1 MKNINENIR
10 ARRSFIFAPA
20 LKPEMFTK
28 ALSSGADIVCL
39 ELEDGVAPKHKSTA
53 RTNAIDIVENEREIT
68 DKVERVIRIN
78 SIREEFGL
86 HDLIGILNAKKSPQ
100 SLMIPKVK
108 SASEIKIIDD
118 LLSEKNLNT
127 RLQIIIETNEGL
139 ESCFEIA
146 QSSKRIDALLFGLV
160 DMSADLRCPNNW
172 DALYYARSKAVH
184 AAASAGIDIID
195 GPHLDLND
203 EEGLIKNCKLAK
215 NLGFSG
221 KGSIHP
227 KQIPVINKIFTPT
240 ASEIE
245 KAQLIIEEFKKSD
258 TGLVVIDGKLIE
270 KPVIRN
276 MYRILEIA
284 KII

>member
-1 MKNINENIR
+1 MCIR
-10 ARRSFIFAPA
+10 DS
-20 LKPEMFTK
+20 
-28 ALSSGADIVCL
+28 
-39 ELEDGVAPKHKSTA
+39 
-53 RTNAIDIVENEREIT
+53 
-68 DKVERVIRIN
+68 
-78 SIREEFGL
+78 
-86 HDLIGILNAKKSPQ
+86 
-100 SLMIPKVK
+100 
-108 SASEIKIIDD
+108 
-118 LLSEKNLNT
+118 
-127 RLQIIIETNEGL
+127 
-139 ESCFEIA
+139 
-146 QSSKRIDALLFGLV
+146 
-160 DMSADLRCPNNW
+160 
-172 DALYYARSKAVH
+172 H

>member
-1 MKNINENIR
+1 
-10 ARRSFIFAPA
+10 
-20 LKPEMFTK
+20 
-28 ALSSGADIVCL
+28 
-39 ELEDGVAPKHKSTA
+39 
-53 RTNAIDIVENEREIT
+53 
-68 DKVERVIRIN
+68 
-78 SIREEFGL
+78 
-86 HDLIGILNAKKSPQ
+86 
-100 SLMIPKVK
+100 MIPKVK

-139 ESCFEIA
+139 ESCIEIA

-203 EEGLIKNCKLAK
+203 EEGLIKSCKLAK

-227 KQIPVINKIFTPT
+227 KQIPIINKIFTPT

-245 KAQLIIEEFKKSD
+245 KAKLIIEEFKKSD